1 MYLYCF
7 APVRAA
13 IIYFFTCLTNWI
25 RGSYPFS
32 PNSVVPLST
41 LIEANSCWRKWFDIV
56 WVWIT
61 LWRKTVDCHVS
72 FPDCQI
78 LMSGVWWVC
87 QPEVSDDLRMRFN
100 QLSLQKVEFYCFK
113 TGTNKEHV
121 FACSVLFQDLT
132 TLDKIVLC
140 DMALN
145 NTLISVECCRDD
157 LFCTHFTINS
167 LHLQRFSEL
176 MSLV

>member
-1 MYLYCF
+1 MFNELNELNWMSVHENCVTLTAYRLHASVELIASQKHNTLVMRAASLHDAHVWSLMHSKPSAQGMSVQLRLHVMKTACGPVMYLYCF

-61 LWRKTVDCHVS
+61 LWRKMVDCHVS
-72 FPDCQI
+72 FPDC
-78 LMSGVWWVC
+78 
-87 QPEVSDDLRMRFN
+87 
-100 QLSLQKVEFYCFK
+100 
-113 TGTNKEHV
+113 
-121 FACSVLFQDLT
+121 
-132 TLDKIVLC
+132 
-140 DMALN
+140 
-145 NTLISVECCRDD
+145 
-157 LFCTHFTINS
+157 
-167 LHLQRFSEL
+167 
-176 MSLV
+176 